1 MTDTPADAVLVTGL
15 RKSFHVKGAT
25 VAALTGIDLAVAPGE
40 IFGLLGPN
48 GAGKTTTLRILT
60 TLLPADA
67 GDAFVAGADVRR
79 DPALVRRRIGYVGQL
94 GGADVNATGRENLV
108 LAGRLYGLGAADANR
123 RCAEL
128 LAVFGLG
135 ELADR
140 SVRTYSGGQRRR
152 LEVALGIMH
161 RPRVLFLDEPSTGL
175 DPQNRA
181 NLWDQVRWL
190 RDAGTTVFITT
201 HYLDEADQL
210 SDRVAIVD
218 HGRVIAL
225 GSPEELKRRYSADT
239 ITISPGI
246 SPGIGPDIGAPGAPG
261 DAVATLARDLAG
273 AECVEDAVVENGTI
287 RLTVTDT
294 TRAMAAVFDVLAA
307 RGVPTR
313 AVSVARPSLDDV
325 FLRETGRSLR
335 DTGQDTATA
344 ETAAT
349 SEVAA

>member
-1 MTDTPADAVLVTGL
+1 MPDTPAAAVQVTGL
-15 RKSFHVKGAT
+15 RKTFHVKGAP

-67 GDAFVAGADVRR
+67 GDALVAGADVRR
-79 DPALVRRRIGYVGQL
+79 EPALVRRRIGYVGQL
-94 GGADVNATGRENLV
+94 GGADVNATGRENLL
-108 LAGRLYGLGAADANR
+108 LAGRLYGLSAAAAQD

-128 LAVFGLG
+128 LGVFD
-135 ELADR
+135 LAEISGR
-140 SVRTYSGGQRRR
+140 AVRTYSGGQRRR

-161 RPRVLFLDEPSTGL
+161 RPGVLFLDEPTTGL

-181 NLWDQVRWL
+181 NLWDQLRQL
-190 RDAGTTVFITT
+190 RDGGATVFLTT

-225 GSPEELKRRYSADT
+225 GTPDELKRRYSGDT
-239 ITISPGI
+239 ISVT
-246 SPGIGPDIGAPGAPG
+246 PDAGTPRTPALT
-261 DAVATLARDLAG
+261 DLARELADVPFVGKATVEHG
-273 AECVEDAVVENGTI
+273 AI
-287 RLTVTDT
+287 RLAVTDT
-294 TRAMAAVFDVLAA
+294 TRAMAAVFGVLAA

-313 AVSVARPSLDDV
+313 AASLALPSLDDV
-325 FLRETGRSLR
+325 FLQETGRSLR
-335 DTGQDTATA
+335 DTGDHATA
-344 ETAAT
+344 RETE
-349 SEVAA
+349 EVAA